1 MYFHELLGLLGVQPR
16 KHKPREEGL
25 TMVLDKLGPV
35 SEDYLEEVLPYIDV
49 VKIGWTLSSIVSRE
63 YLLKRIRLYREHGVK
78 VTPGGTLMELA
89 YARGTVD
96 KLLDKL
102 KELGFDT
109 VEVSNGILNL
119 SRTEKDAL
127 IRKARLK
134 GFTVISE
141 VGKKNPL
148 YRLSIEDAAKEAL
161 GDLKQGVWK
170 VIVEGREFGRA
181 TCIFDEEGNI
191 IWNRVYSLLKFL
203 DKEQVVFEVPLPHQ
217 QIELIVNLGPNVNLA
232 NVNFHDVLSLE
243 TLRLGIRGD
252 TYAYGK
258 DRPLEVSP
266 SARFIYF
273 ILRERGPLTVR
284 ELQQLTGLSRR
295 TIHVA
300 LRELKEHHAV
310 RDYGSRGREKLWG
323 IT

>member
-1 MYFHELLGLLGVQPR
+1 
-16 KHKPREEGL
+16 
-25 TMVLDKLGPV
+25 MVLDKLGPV

-273 ILRERGPLTVR
+273 VLRERGPLTIR

>member
-1 MYFHELLGLLGVQPR
+1 
-16 KHKPREEGL
+16 
-25 TMVLDKLGPV
+25 MVLDKLGPV

>member
-1 MYFHELLGLLGVQPR
+1 MYFHELLVLLGVQPR

-25 TMVLDKLGPV
+25 TMVLDKLDPL
-35 SEDYLEEVLPYIDV
+35 SEDYLEEVLPYVDV
-49 VKIGWTLSSIVSRE
+49 VKIGWTLSSVVSKE
-63 YLLKRIRLYREHGVK
+63 YLLRRIRLYREHGVK

-89 YARGTVD
+89 YARSTVD

-141 VGKKNPL
+141 VGKKNPF
-148 YRLSIEDAAKEAL
+148 YRLSVEDAAKEAL

-191 IWNRVYSLLKFL
+191 IWNRVHSFLKFL
-203 DKEQVVFEVPLPHQ
+203 DKEQVVFEAPLPHQ

-232 NVNFHDVLSLE
+232 NVNFRDVLSLE

-252 TYAYGK
+252 TYALGK

-273 ILRERGPLTVR
+273 VLRERGPLTIR

>member
-1 MYFHELLGLLGVQPR
+1 MYFHELLRLPGTQPR

-25 TMVLDKLGPV
+25 TMVLDKLGPI
-35 SEDYLEEVLPYIDV
+35 SEEYLEEALPYVDV
-49 VKIGWTLSSIVSRE
+49 VKIGWTMSSMVSKE
-63 YLLKRIRLYREHGVK
+63 YLVKRIRFYREHGVK

-134 GFTVISE
+134 DFTVISE
-141 VGKKNPL
+141 VGKKNPF

-161 GDLKQGVWK
+161 GDLKQGAWK

-181 TCIFDEEGNI
+181 TCIFDDEGDI
-191 IWNRVYSLLKFL
+191 IWNRVYSFLKSL
-203 DKEQVVFEVPLPHQ
+203 DKKHVVFEAPLPHQ

-232 NVNFHDVLSLE
+232 NIDFQDVLSLE

-252 TYAYGK
+252 TYVLGK
-258 DRPLEVSP
+258 ERPLEVSP

-273 ILRERGPLTVR
+273 VLRERGPLTIR

-295 TIHVA
+295 TIHAA
-300 LRELKEHHAV
+300 LRELREHYAV
-310 RDYGSRGREKLWG
+310 KDYGSKGREKLWSV
-323 IT
+323 T